1 MHADCINV
9 DHHHP
14 QAMNS
19 QRPLEVGARQTAAQA
34 SERGHP
40 LLRLGFRPFYL
51 GAAAVAC
58 VEVPLWVASHLDA
71 LALPSN
77 LPPVLWHAHEMLFG
91 FAAAVIIGFLLTA
104 ARAWTGRAT
113 PRGASLGGLLLL
125 WAAARLTAFGG
136 PYVVHAALDV
146 ALLPVVAVV
155 LGNVLLRAGSHRN
168 LVLVLLLVLLT
179 ASNVMFHLAV
189 LGAVGV
195 SVFVPLHAALALI
208 VMIECVIAGRIVP
221 GFTMSATPGLKL
233 RVGTALDTA
242 TLAVTALA
250 LLLWV
255 FAPAGPGG
263 AAAFAAA
270 AVLHLVRQG
279 RWRPWVT
286 RARPILWIL
295 HAGYAWIAI
304 GCILLGLAQL
314 GVLSAS
320 AGVHALAVGATGGL
334 VIGMITRTARGHTG
348 RPLAASRPE
357 VLAYALVMLAAGLRV
372 ASTIASPSWLA
383 PLLVAASASWCLA
396 FALYLFV
403 YAPWLTAPRIDGKDG

>member
-1 MHADCINV
+1 MQIDIGIMKA
-9 DHHHP
+9 
-14 QAMNS
+14 Q
-19 QRPLEVGARQTAAQA
+19 PLIKIGAEQSA
-34 SERGHP
+34 SHEGERGHP

-51 GAAAVAC
+51 AAATVAC

-71 LALPSN
+71 LAVPSS
-77 LPPVLWHAHEMLFG
+77 LPPLLWHAHEMLFG
-91 FAAAVIIGFLLTA
+91 FAAAVIVGFLLTA
-104 ARAWTGRAT
+104 GRAWTGRAT
-113 PRGASLGGLLLL
+113 PRGASLGALLLL

-136 PYVVHAALDV
+136 PYVVHAVLDS

-155 LGNVLLRAGSHRN
+155 LGSVLVRAGNRRN
-168 LVLVLLLVLLT
+168 FVLVPLLVLLA
-179 ASNVMFHLAV
+179 ASNVVFHLAV
-189 LGAVGV
+189 VGAVGL
-195 SVFVPLHAALALI
+195 SAFVPLHAALALI
-208 VMIECVIAGRIVP
+208 VMIECVIAGRILP

-233 RVGTALDTA
+233 RVGTPLDIA

-255 FAPAGPGG
+255 FSPPSWGG
-263 AAAFAAA
+263 AAAFASA
-270 AVLHLVRQG
+270 AVLHVARQVG
-279 RWRPWVT
+279 WRPWVT
-286 RARPILWIL
+286 RERPILWIL

-304 GCILLGLAQL
+304 GCTLLALAQL

-348 RPLAASRPE
+348 RPLAVSRPE

-372 ASTIASPSWLA
+372 ASTIASASWLA
-383 PLLVAASASWCLA
+383 PLLVAAAASWCCA

-403 YAPWLTAPRIDGKDG
+403 YAPWLAAPRIDGKDG